1 MEISQN
7 FAAFSENMN
16 FTIHDATYWCFHSY
30 IPTITVNARLEE
42 EVREDHVPAG
52 KPCMPTILLSLCIMI
67 MGFLS
72 FFLFL
77 SSLVLVYVVSSPY
90 RRQAAPLAIM
100 TPIFKTLVFPQ
111 PMGRQIVL
119 PTPFKNVA
127 MVRWYIIIYIKVKNG
142 ITIYFQYA
150 LLPFQIFAGWG
161 MMNGLDKYPNR
172 FCCRYLLYL
181 LQLNPTLMML
191 WMTEY
196 TVRAPL

>member
-1 MEISQN
+1 MHAYYTTKLMHN
-7 FAAFSENMN
+7 
-16 FTIHDATYWCFHSY
+16 DY
-30 IPTITVNARLEE
+30 
-42 EVREDHVPAG
+42 
-52 KPCMPTILLSLCIMI
+52 
-67 MGFLS
+67 GFS

-191 WMTEY
+191 CMNEY
-196 TVRAPL
+196 MYRTRAIVTRGFYIPTFWS

>member
-1 MEISQN
+1 M
-7 FAAFSENMN
+7 
-16 FTIHDATYWCFHSY
+16 
-30 IPTITVNARLEE
+30 NARLEE

-77 SSLVLVYVVSSPY
+77 SSLVLVCVVSSPY

-100 TPIFKTLVFPQ
+100 TPIFKTLVFPR

-127 MVRWYIIIYIKVKNG
+127 MVRRYIIIYIKVKNG

-150 LLPFQIFAGWG
+150 LLSFQIFAG
-161 MMNGLDKYPNR
+161 
-172 FCCRYLLYL
+172 
-181 LQLNPTLMML
+181 
-191 WMTEY
+191 
-196 TVRAPL
+196 

>member
-1 MEISQN
+1 MHAYYTTKLMHN
-7 FAAFSENMN
+7 
-16 FTIHDATYWCFHSY
+16 DY
-30 IPTITVNARLEE
+30 
-42 EVREDHVPAG
+42 
-52 KPCMPTILLSLCIMI
+52 
-67 MGFLS
+67 GFS

-77 SSLVLVYVVSSPY
+77 SSLVLVCVVSSPY

-100 TPIFKTLVFPQ
+100 TPIFKTLVFPR

-127 MVRWYIIIYIKVKNG
+127 MVRWYIKVKNG

-172 FCCRYLLYL
+172 FCCRFWLCL
-181 LQLNPTLMML
+181 LQLNPTLVML
-191 WMTEY
+191 WMSIPIYIFFILKTGFWTIYHTGARWY
-196 TVRAPL
+196 TGN